1 MHQHTHSY
9 KPTQTVAPPS
19 STFVCCDSDTK
30 VLVYYSLAS
39 SSVATNTASGCFRRN
54 VPDLIPVVVLGRL
67 AVDQS
72 LRRRGIRRAADDSG
86 S

>member
-1 MHQHTHSY
+1 M
-9 KPTQTVAPPS
+9 
-19 STFVCCDSDTK
+19 
-30 VLVYYSLAS
+30 YYSLAS